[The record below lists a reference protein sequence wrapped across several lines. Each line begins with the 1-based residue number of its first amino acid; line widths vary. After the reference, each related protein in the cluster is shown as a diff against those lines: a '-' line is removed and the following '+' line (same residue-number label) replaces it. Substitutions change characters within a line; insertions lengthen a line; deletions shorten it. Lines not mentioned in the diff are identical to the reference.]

1 MTKLIFASRKSAKA
15 PKNCKDEMFLYSHMQ
30 TEAEVCKKGVSLVAA
45 EHVVTA
51 RKGPPAPLS
60 AVCGR
65 E

>member
-15 PKNCKDEMFLYSHMQ
+15 PKNYKDEMFLYSHMQ
-30 TEAEVCKKGVSLVAA
+30 TEAEFVKGVSLVAA